1 MSSEAITQNDLR
13 EILSRTVG
21 SVPSEFKKLL
31 WTNPNP
37 SVAFGA
43 QTVVSGIDVSAYDDI
58 EVIIKANI
66 NVGIGKSN
74 IFKYAEAGTWAV
86 SGPPSV
92 NDTWVG
98 VRRVTINATS
108 ISFGNGGYAYWSS
121 TSANYAHNDY
131 AIPLAVYGIKY
142 ERVAPPQVDASDYV
156 IEQGTDGIW
165 TYRKWN
171 SGIAECWERREIG
184 NTTFSL
190 QEGYGYY
197 VGITN
202 RSFPTGLFNA
212 NPTITFGVLGG
223 GGLVSFCP
231 NTVSNT
237 YYGGYLWCSVNGTRS
252 IAILSH
258 AIGTW
263 K

>member
-21 SVPSEFKKLL
+21 AVPSEYKKLL

-74 IFKYAEAGTWAV
+74 IFKYASAGTWAV
-86 SGPPSV
+86 SGPPTV

-142 ERVAPPQVDASDYV
+142 ERVAPPQIDNTLEVASGTVDHSGFNAVTVAGASSSYKT
-156 IEQGTDGIW
+156 ISFG
-165 TYRKWN
+165 K
-171 SGIAECWERREIG
+171 
-184 NTTFSL
+184 TFSQIPQVVV
-190 QEGYGYY
+190 QEH
-197 VGITN
+197 N
-202 RSFPTGLFNA
+202 NSLN
-212 NPTITFGVLGG
+212 N
-223 GGLVSFCP
+223 
-231 NTVSNT
+231 
-237 YYGGYLWCSVNGTRS
+237 YGGVNTSVSYVTTTGFNLYVHGVPQATLS
-252 IAILSH
+252 GLAYDWIAMTQ
-258 AIGTW
+258 IGE
-263 K
+263 